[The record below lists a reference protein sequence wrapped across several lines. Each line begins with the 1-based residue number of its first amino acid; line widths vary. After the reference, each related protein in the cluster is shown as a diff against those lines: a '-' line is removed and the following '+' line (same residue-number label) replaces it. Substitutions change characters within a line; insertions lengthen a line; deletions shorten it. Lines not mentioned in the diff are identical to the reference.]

1 MALRRAGRARPPPP
15 CFFRGARSR
24 RGRLWRRERPR
35 ASVHVAVVQLEL
47 HIPTS
52 RSLKEKRAVLRPIVE
67 GLRHRFQISVA
78 EVGYQDKW
86 QRALIGMAVV
96 SDSYSHAGEV
106 VDNVERWVWSK
117 PDVEV
122 TRFDTTW
129 VDSE

>member
-1 MALRRAGRARPPPP
+1 MR
-15 CFFRGARSR
+15 
-24 RGRLWRRERPR
+24 
-35 ASVHVAVVQLEL
+35 LEL

-106 VDNVERWVWSK
+106 VDSVERWVWSK

-122 TRFDTTW
+122 CSFETEW
-129 VDSE
+129 VGDGG

>member
-1 MALRRAGRARPPPP
+1 
-15 CFFRGARSR
+15 
-24 RGRLWRRERPR
+24 
-35 ASVHVAVVQLEL
+35 VHVAVVQLEL

-67 GLRHRFQISVA
+67 GIRHRFQISVA

-96 SDSYSHAGEV
+96 SDSYGHAVEV

-122 TRFDTTW
+122 TRFDTEW
-129 VDSE
+129 VGES

>member
-1 MALRRAGRARPPPP
+1 MVR
-15 CFFRGARSR
+15 
-24 RGRLWRRERPR
+24 
-35 ASVHVAVVQLEL
+35 LEL

-122 TRFDTTW
+122 TRFETEWMDGG
-129 VDSE
+129 

>member
-1 MALRRAGRARPPPP
+1 ML
-15 CFFRGARSR
+15 
-24 RGRLWRRERPR
+24 
-35 ASVHVAVVQLEL
+35 QLEL

-96 SDSYSHAGEV
+96 SDSYGHAAEV
-106 VDNVERWVWSK
+106 VANVERWVWSK

-122 TRFDTTW
+122 TRFETEW
-129 VDSE
+129 VDA

>member
-1 MALRRAGRARPPPP
+1 MQ
-15 CFFRGARSR
+15 C
-24 RGRLWRRERPR
+24 
-35 ASVHVAVVQLEL
+35 EL

-78 EVGYQDKW
+78 EVDYQDKW

-96 SDSYSHAGEV
+96 SDSYSHAVDV

-117 PDVEV
+117 PEIEV
-122 TRFDTTW
+122 TRFEVTW
-129 VDSE
+129 P

>member
-1 MALRRAGRARPPPP
+1 M
-15 CFFRGARSR
+15 
-24 RGRLWRRERPR
+24 
-35 ASVHVAVVQLEL
+35 HVAVVRLEL

-67 GLRHRFQISVA
+67 GIRHRFQISVA

-86 QRALIGMAVV
+86 QRTLIGMAVV
-96 SDSYSHAGEV
+96 SDSYGHAVEV

-122 TRFDTTW
+122 TRFETTW
-129 VDSE
+129 VDGS